1 MCPNCQSKL
10 SCSCELKT
18 ASNGAQVCSN
28 CITTYEQGLK
38 QIENKTSLDGLQ
50 TFYSF
55 KKTS

>member
-18 ASNGAQVCSN
+18 ASNGTH
-28 CITTYEQGLK
+28 CITAYEQGLK

-50 TFYSF
+50 SFYPF